1 MPKLVHTIEGAMFR
15 EHALEEGALRI
26 GRNLDNDIQLDDSA
40 VSGHHAQIIVK
51 PSQYLEGLSDVWAKD
66 LNSTNGTMVN
76 GQRIKQSLLKHED
89 VVKIGTHQFKFVDE
103 EAVAAQRTRVLL
115 DPEE

>member
-1 MPKLVHTIEGAMFR
+1 
-15 EHALEEGALRI
+15 
-26 GRNLDNDIQLDDSA
+26 
-40 VSGHHAQIIVK
+40 
-51 PSQYLEGLSDVWAKD
+51 
-66 LNSTNGTMVN
+66 MVN

-103 EAVAAQRTRVLL
+103 ETVAAQRTRVLL